1 MHIEKNIC
9 DNVIGMLLD
18 IPGKS
23 KDHTKARLDLVDL
36 GIKEHLQPYILDDGQ
51 HIKLP
56 PAPFSMDNVGK
67 DAFLKV
73 FKETKFPYGCVSN
86 IARCVQDREK
96 RLAGYKSHDAHIMLH
111 YLLQVAVKNSLPKN
125 VAICLIRL
133 GNFFRHLCSK
143 VISLQELDFLENEI
157 IEVLC
162 ELERYFPPT
171 FFDIMVH
178 LPIHL
183 VNEIRLGG
191 PVQYR
196 SMYSVER
203 YLCKFKSQVRNRCRP
218 EGCMAECYLAEECL
232 TFCSRYLHDGV
243 KTRLDRR
250 STHYISCEMNS
261 SEDQTSFFPKVGHP
275 IGGRKALKG
284 KAFLL
289 DQESLKQAHRYIVF
303 NCGCEQVEK
312 YIE

>member
-1 MHIEKNIC
+1 M
-9 DNVIGMLLD
+9 
-18 IPGKS
+18 
-23 KDHTKARLDLVDL
+23 
-36 GIKEHLQPYILDDGQ
+36 DD
-51 HIKLP
+51 
-56 PAPFSMDNVGK
+56 AGK

-73 FKETKFPYGCVSN
+73 FKETKFPYGCASN

-96 RLAGYKSHDAHIMLH
+96 RHAGYKSHDGHIMLH

-133 GNFFRHLCSK
+133 GNFFRRLCSK

-191 PVQYR
+191 LVQYR
-196 SMYSVER
+196 SMYFVER
-203 YLCKFKSQVRNRCRP
+203 DLCKFKSQVRNRCRP
-218 EGCMAECYLAEECL
+218 EGCMPECYLAEEYL
-232 TFCSRYLHDGV
+232 TFCSRDLHDGV
-243 KTRLDRR
+243 KARLIRR
-250 STHYISCEMNS
+250 STHYISSEINS
-261 SEDQTSFFPKVGHP
+261 SRD
-275 IGGRKALKG
+275 
-284 KAFLL
+284 
-289 DQESLKQAHRYIVF
+289 
-303 NCGCEQVEK
+303 
-312 YIE
+312 